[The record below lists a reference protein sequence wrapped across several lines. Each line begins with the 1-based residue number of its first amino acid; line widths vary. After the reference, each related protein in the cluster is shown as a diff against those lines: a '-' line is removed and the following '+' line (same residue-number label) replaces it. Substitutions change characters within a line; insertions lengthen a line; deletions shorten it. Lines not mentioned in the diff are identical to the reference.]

1 MGKGNGKGEGKGGFL
16 DEIWELGQ
24 KIVGCACC
32 LLFIGPIL
40 IIVGIVFLV
49 MAANDPR
56 SGEVSDYNAIVKNWE
71 GQNYEKFKKA
81 YCADESNCDFSVIMS
96 HTDGNFSGTA
106 AKSTA
111 VTALADDNDDYDTY
125 TQALWFTGAVSYTV
139 DKAQTTTISISN
151 SVSNT
156 TVNVDLVQCRKWE
169 SLSDFSFNADCGEP
183 CDSSQDLAIGS
194 RDNCNGYS
202 YEHLWNAETDD
213 ECDDDDGCGTT
224 TGTTTCTSDEMK
236 EFPLSGSHTASTT
249 FTVRSNTDPY
259 YYAGDDTSCSYDFG
273 LTAGEAFAIGLS
285 CLVIGIG
292 FCAAWGV
299 AIYCLINRNRN
310 DKKNAYKADEPYPG
324 GPDQVQMNA
333 QPYGAPPQ
341 PYGAPAQ
348 PYGAPPQPYGAPP
361 QPYGSPPWLRLMAL
375 PAL

>member
-16 DEIWELGQ
+16 DQIGELGE

-32 LLFIGPIL
+32 LLSIGPIL

-156 TVNVDLVQCRKWE
+156 TVNVDLVQCRKVITESSSSKDYYRTIRWE

-202 YEHLWNAETDD
+202 YGFLYNAKSEG

-236 EFPLSGSHTASTT
+236 LFPLYGSHTASTT

-273 LTAGEAFAIGLS
+273 LTAGEAFMIGSS

-292 FCAAWGV
+292 FSAAVGV
-299 AIYCLINRNRN
+299 VIFKCLANSGSRATLGVTIDICNM
-310 DKKNAYKADEPYPG
+310 AY
-324 GPDQVQMNA
+324 
-333 QPYGAPPQ
+333 
-341 PYGAPAQ
+341 
-348 PYGAPPQPYGAPP
+348 
-361 QPYGSPPWLRLMAL
+361 L
-375 PAL
+375 